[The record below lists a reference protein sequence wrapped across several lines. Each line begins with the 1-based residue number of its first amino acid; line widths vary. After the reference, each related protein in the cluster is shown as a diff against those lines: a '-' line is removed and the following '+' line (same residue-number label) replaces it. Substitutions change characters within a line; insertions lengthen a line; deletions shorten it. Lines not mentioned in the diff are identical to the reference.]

1 MEVLM
6 PQIGMTMVEGTIE
19 NWIKKD
25 GDVVA
30 KEDEL
35 VEFFTEKMSSIIKAP
50 ADGVLKILSKEGE
63 VVSCGEPVAEIN

>member
-50 ADGVLKILSKEGE
+50 ADGVLKILAKEGE
-63 VVSCGEPVAEIN
+63 IVSCGEPVAEIN

>member
-50 ADGVLKILSKEGE
+50 ADGVLKIIAKEGE
-63 VVSCGEPVAEIN
+63 IVSCGEPVAEIN

>member
-50 ADGVLKILSKEGE
+50 ADGVLKILAKEGE

>member
-50 ADGVLKILSKEGE
+50 ADGVPKIIAKEGE
-63 VVSCGEPVAEIN
+63 IVSCGEPVAEIN